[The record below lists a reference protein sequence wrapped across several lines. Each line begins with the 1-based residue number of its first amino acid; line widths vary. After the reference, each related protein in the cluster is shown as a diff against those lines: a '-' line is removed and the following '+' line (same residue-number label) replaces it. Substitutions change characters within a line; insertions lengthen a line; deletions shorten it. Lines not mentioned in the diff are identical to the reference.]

1 MGDANDV
8 SMQMKRLKLRKGL
21 AIAYLNINSIRNNI
35 ELLKPII
42 LETVDILVIAET
54 KLDNTFATN
63 QFTINGFNPSFR
75 YDRNKNGGGLLIYIR
90 EGIPAKQLKDF
101 TTPDDIECGIV
112 EVNLHKK
119 KWILFGI
126 YRPPSQNTSY
136 FLDELGK
143 AINHYSSHY
152 EKIIALGDFNL
163 AVEHGEMKTFME
175 IFHLKNLIKVPT
187 CFKSENPKCIDLILT
202 NKHHTFQNS
211 NTMETGLSDFHS
223 MIVTI
228 LKGGFVKRGPK
239 IIIYRHYK
247 KFDEN
252 SFRRA
257 LKESLNEMDTTNFSE
272 FNNRVETVLNEHAP
286 MKKKCI
292 RANDDPF
299 MTKALRKAIF
309 TRTKLRNRYNS
320 NRTLENWNAFKRQR
334 NKCVKI
340 LRQAKINYYK
350 NLDMKCLT
358 DNRKFWKTVKPLFSE
373 KIKASS
379 KINLLENEV
388 LVSDDREVADI
399 FNEYFI
405 HITEALGIHEP
416 KDILTPIDGLRDPI
430 EAAIKKY
437 SSHLSIQLIF
447 KNKKSSNEFGFNT
460 VVKEKVAAALQ
471 KLKLN
476 KANPVGSIPGK
487 ILKDNQDIFTNM
499 LQKLFNDVIKGI
511 FPPEL
516 KIGEITPVYK
526 ANDQTSKTNY
536 RPITVLSA
544 NSKKIYERLMFEFE
558 QVIAHSEFFLSQYM
572 WGFRKG

>member
-1 MGDANDV
+1 MH
-8 SMQMKRLKLRKGL
+8 R
-21 AIAYLNINSIRNNI
+21 NI
-35 ELLKPII
+35 EPNGRL
-42 LETVDILVIAET
+42 
-54 KLDNTFATN
+54 
-63 QFTINGFNPSFR
+63 TI
-75 YDRNKNGGGLLIYIR
+75 
-90 EGIPAKQLKDF
+90 
-101 TTPDDIECGIV
+101 C
-112 EVNLHKK
+112 
-119 KWILFGI
+119 
-126 YRPPSQNTSY
+126 

-152 EKIIALGDFNL
+152 ENIIALGDFNL
-163 AVEHGEMKTFME
+163 EVEHGE
-175 IFHLKNLIKVPT
+175 
-187 CFKSENPKCIDLILT
+187 
-202 NKHHTFQNS
+202 
-211 NTMETGLSDFHS
+211 
-223 MIVTI
+223 
-228 LKGGFVKRGPK
+228 
-239 IIIYRHYK
+239 
-247 KFDEN
+247 
-252 SFRRA
+252 
-257 LKESLNEMDTTNFSE
+257 TNFSE

-292 RANDDPF
+292 RANDGPF

-309 TRTKLRNRYNS
+309 TRTNLCNRYNS
-320 NRTLENWNAFKRQR
+320 NRTLENWNAFKGQR

-340 LRQAKINYYK
+340 LRQAKIDYYK
-350 NLDMKCLT
+350 NLDMKFLT

-373 KIKASS
+373 KMKASS

-437 SSHLSIQLIF
+437 SSHPSIQLIF

-499 LQKLFNDVIKGI
+499 LQKLFNDSVIKGI

-544 NSKKIYERLMFEFE
+544 ISKIYERLMFE
-558 QVIAHSEFFLSQYM
+558 QVIAHSESFLS
-572 WGFRKG
+572 

>member
-1 MGDANDV
+1 
-8 SMQMKRLKLRKGL
+8 MQMKRLKLRKGL

-126 YRPPSQNTSY
+126 YRSPSQNTSY

-152 EKIIALGDFNL
+152 ENIIALGDFNL

-239 IIIYRHYK
+239 IIIYRHNK

-460 VVKEKVAAALQ
+460 VVKEKVAAAFQ